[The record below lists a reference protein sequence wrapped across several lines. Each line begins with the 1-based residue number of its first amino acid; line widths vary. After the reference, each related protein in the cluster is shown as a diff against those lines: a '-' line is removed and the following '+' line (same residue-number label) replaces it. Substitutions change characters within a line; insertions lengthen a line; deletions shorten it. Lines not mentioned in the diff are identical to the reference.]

1 MTWKNREVKSKFH
14 SRKILVITDFGDIN
28 EAKEWTEKMEAEAK
42 QKEKPTNEQDFQ

>member
-1 MTWKNREVKSKFH
+1 MTWRNKEVKSKFH

-42 QKEKPTNEQDFQ
+42 QNEKPTNDQDFQ